1 MLRRSLWVGVATLF
15 AASLAV
21 PQASAQGIKL
31 GVKGGVNFADV
42 GGDDVS
48 NTKNKTGFIAGG
60 FAEFMIGSMF
70 AVQPEVLYS
79 QKGFKIDDPDVDGK
93 LKLDYIEVPVLLKIN
108 VPIEGSKVH
117 PSFYAGPAVSFKS
130 SCKLQ
135 GEESGVSFDI
145 DCDSP
150 LIFDLIGEEL
160 PIKSTDFGVVFG
172 GGISFDVGGAEVGVD
187 VRYNLGLTKFVDTD
201 PQLDAKNRVISI
213 MGTVGFS
220 LNK

>member
-1 MLRRSLWVGVATLF
+1 MLRRSLWVVAAALF
-15 AASLAV
+15 VASLAV
-21 PQASAQGIKL
+21 PQASAQNIKL

-48 NTKNKTGFIAGG
+48 DTKNKTGFIAGG
-60 FAEFMIGSMF
+60 FAEFMIGNMF

-93 LKLDYIEVPVLLKIN
+93 LKLDYFEVPVLLKIN

-117 PSFYAGPAVSFKS
+117 PSFYAGPAVSIKS

-150 LIFDLIGEEL
+150 LIVDFIGEEL
-160 PIKSTDFGVVFG
+160 PIKSTDFGIVFG

-187 VRYNLGLTKFVDTD
+187 VRYNLGLTKVVDTD
-201 PQLDAKNRVISI
+201 PQIDAKNRVISI
-213 MGTVGFS
+213 MGTVGFPVTR
-220 LNK
+220 